1 MIVNEQAY
9 PGARRSEG
17 FVAAAAGLFLRAL
30 AASLERGRQRRAL
43 ALLDARLLDDI
54 GLSADDVRAE
64 CDRPFW
70 R

>member
-1 MIVNEQAY
+1 M
-9 PGARRSEG
+9 
-17 FVAAAAGLFLRAL
+17 FLRAL
-30 AASLERGRQRRAL
+30 VAALERRRQRRAL
-43 ALLDARLLDDI
+43 ARLDRRLLDDI

>member
-1 MIVNEQAY
+1 MNERAY
-9 PGARRSEG
+9 PGARQNEG
-17 FVAAAAGLFLRAL
+17 FVAAVAGVFWRAL
-30 AASLERGRQRRAL
+30 DAALERGRQRRAL
-43 ALLDARLLDDI
+43 ALLDRRLLDDI